1 MVEALG
7 SEWASVEAD
16 PARALIPGGKTATS
30 ASSTAMQL
38 ARGQTLVGRRHPPR
52 APTLGRA
59 SMQAA
64 RGRLQLCHQH
74 PMIPIPPG
82 AAIGDIWLAHVR
94 LRSALHAPPYLSSP
108 QTTLL
113 ENTTNDYTTSAGQP
127 ARPLAIET
135 LGKSETL
142 HRPSPW
148 FGSRIRPQP
157 PARRSFPL
165 LPSPTKSHGHSG
177 ASNSHTPT
185 RHRGRQAGGLPS
197 ICRPR
202 SKHRHSRLVVAS
214 RCPLNKICPASAGR
228 GQRQSPSGTSVC
240 LAVAVHTRLPTTLHC
255 LQRPCSSALDADY
268 RRSPVR
274 LPSEIKPLTPIKRQ
288 DSKNPLALVV
298 RSVLYMANNRILA

>member
-38 ARGQTLVGRRHPPR
+38 ARGQTLVGDAILPR
-52 APTLGRA
+52 SILGRA

-113 ENTTNDYTTSAGQP
+113 ENTTNDYTTSAGHP
-127 ARPLAIET
+127 HALWR
-135 LGKSETL
+135 
-142 HRPSPW
+142 
-148 FGSRIRPQP
+148 SRR
-157 PARRSFPL
+157 
-165 LPSPTKSHGHSG
+165 
-177 ASNSHTPT
+177 
-185 RHRGRQAGGLPS
+185 
-197 ICRPR
+197 
-202 SKHRHSRLVVAS
+202 
-214 RCPLNKICPASAGR
+214 
-228 GQRQSPSGTSVC
+228 
-240 LAVAVHTRLPTTLHC
+240 
-255 LQRPCSSALDADY
+255 
-268 RRSPVR
+268 
-274 LPSEIKPLTPIKRQ
+274 
-288 DSKNPLALVV
+288 
-298 RSVLYMANNRILA
+298 